1 METLLEQIYAGED
14 LRWPLRFEQ
23 KEEKIKPSV
32 SRKRKS

>member
-23 KEEKIKPSV
+23 KEEMTKAS